1 MSYIVFGD
9 ISGVFQEAVAKG
21 VRNISFGDLSGKL
34 GVTMYEI
41 LAFLVL
47 FFSRTICNKDERI
60 KAFASNLTSYQTCIG
75 ISFIYW

>member
-1 MSYIVFGD
+1 MFGD
-9 ISGVFQEAVAKG
+9 ISGVFQEAVSKG

-47 FFSRTICNKDERI
+47 FWSRLHAI
-60 KAFASNLTSYQTCIG
+60 KMKELKCLQVI
-75 ISFIYW
+75 